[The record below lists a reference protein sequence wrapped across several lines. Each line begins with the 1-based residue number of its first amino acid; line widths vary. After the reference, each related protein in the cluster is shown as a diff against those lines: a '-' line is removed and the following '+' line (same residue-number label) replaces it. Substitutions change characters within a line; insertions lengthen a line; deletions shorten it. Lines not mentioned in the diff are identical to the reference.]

1 MTQDTQNKTIKFK
14 IKRQATADSA
24 PYWEEYAIPYRP
36 NMNIIS
42 CLQEIAADPA
52 KASGK
57 KNITPVAWDC
67 NCLEEIC
74 GACTMNINGK
84 VRQACSGLVDNIHR
98 DCGEDEVITLEP
110 MSKFPVVRDLFVD
123 RNRMF
128 NNLIKL
134 KAWVP
139 IDGTH
144 DLADVPIETQKNQE
158 ERYDMSKCM
167 TCGCCVEAC
176 PQFTIDNDFVGAA
189 AISQVRYFNA
199 HPTGATLKVDRL
211 DEITKPGGIGNCG
224 NSQNCVQVCPKEIPL
239 TESIAHVGRQAI
251 AHKVK
256 GFFNS
261 KK

>member
-1 MTQDTQNKTIKFK
+1 MNDQNKTIKFK
-14 IKRQATADSA
+14 IKRQTQANSE

-42 CLQEIAADPA
+42 CLQEIAADPT
-52 KASGK
+52 KAAGK
-57 KNITPVAWDC
+57 NTTPIVWDC

-74 GACTMNINGK
+74 GACTMIINGK
-84 VRQACSGLVDNIHR
+84 VRQACSGLVDNIYKEA
-98 DCGEDEVITLEP
+98 DPENPIVLEP

-123 RNRMF
+123 RQRMF
-128 NNLIKL
+128 DNLVKL

-144 DLADVPIETQKNQE
+144 DLKSVPTESQENQID
-158 ERYDMSKCM
+158 RYDMSKCM

-199 HPTGATLKVDRL
+199 HPTGATLKADRL
-211 DEITKPGGIGNCG
+211 DQITQPGGIGNCG

-239 TESIAHVGRQAI
+239 TESIAQVGRQAI
-251 AHKVK
+251 VHKVT